1 MKDRYRAS
9 RWAIQSILATSVACL
24 IVAGVLDQI
33 SWPAVLS
40 GMLVLSAM
48 LLVQVLDRA
57 VREKMHWYESILDA
71 VPLPLS
77 VTDSNMRWTFVNK
90 VVEGLLNKKR
100 PEIMGLECHNWG
112 ANICKTENCGVACLR
127 RGQQETKFHQWA
139 RDFTVDTTYINGLSG
154 RPIGHIEVVQDITES
169 TSLAGL
175 MKKMADYSSSLVS
188 NVAALSSASEQIS
201 ATGDQVSS
209 KTEGIS
215 AATDEVSQTI
225 VALAGAA
232 EEVSSNIQSVAAALD
247 QIAQSIESIASNAQ
261 QGTDLAA
268 QANDLAE
275 QAGGIMDKLGTA
287 ATETGTVTELI
298 KGIAGQTNLLALNAT
313 IEAARAGEMGKGFA
327 VVAGEVKSLANQSGR
342 SADDIVVRIG
352 DMQQISG
359 KAESAIGEV
368 NSVIATVAGAVH
380 QINQAIAQQR
390 AATSEVSGNLQQASH
405 GSSESAES
413 INQASTA
420 IKDLSA
426 SIQQISAAARSNS
439 EALRSVNSTITE
451 LSRIA
456 EELDT
461 IIHQNSKAA

>member
-1 MKDRYRAS
+1 MKDRYHFC
-9 RWAIQSILATSVACL
+9 RWAIQGALATSAACL
-24 IVAGVLDQI
+24 IVAGVLDQV
-33 SWPAVLS
+33 SWLAVLA
-40 GMLVLSAM
+40 GLLVLGAM
-48 LLVQVLDRA
+48 LLVQFLDRA
-57 VREKMHWYESILDA
+57 VREKNHWYESILDA

-77 VTDSNMRWTFVNK
+77 VTDGNMRWTFVNK
-90 VVEGLLNKKR
+90 VVEDLLNKKR

-127 RGQQETKFHQWA
+127 RGQQKTGFNQWS
-139 RDFTVDTTYINGLSG
+139 RDFTVDTTYVKGLSG
-154 RPIGHIEVVQDITES
+154 QPTGHVEVVQDITER

-175 MKKMADYSSSLVS
+175 MTKMAGYSSSLVG
-188 NVAALSSASEQIS
+188 NVAALSNASERIS
-201 ATGDQVSS
+201 ATGDQVSN
-209 KTEGIS
+209 KTEDIS

-225 VALAGAA
+225 VTLAGAA
-232 EEVSSNIQSVAAALD
+232 EEVSANIQSVAAALD
-247 QIAQSIESIASNAQ
+247 EIAQSIESIASNAQ

-275 QAGGIMDKLGTA
+275 QAGGIMDKLGTSA
-287 ATETGTVTELI
+287 AETGTVTELI

-352 DMQQISG
+352 DMQEISG
-359 KAESAIGEV
+359 KAEAAIGEV
-368 NSVIATVAGAVH
+368 NNVIATVAAAVQ

-405 GSSESAES
+405 GSSESAAS

-420 IKDLSA
+420 IMDLSA
-426 SIQQISAAARSNS
+426 NIQQISTAARSNS
-439 EALRSVNSTITE
+439 DALRSVNSTITE
-451 LSRIA
+451 LSQIA
-456 EELDT
+456 KELDE
-461 IIHQNSKAA
+461 IINQNTKAA

>member
-1 MKDRYRAS
+1 MKDRYRIY
-9 RWAIQSILATSVACL
+9 RWAIQGVLATSVACL
-24 IVAGVLDQI
+24 IAAGIVEQMSWPTVVAGL
-33 SWPAVLS
+33 
-40 GMLVLSAM
+40 LVLGAM
-48 LLVQVLDRA
+48 LLVQLLDRT
-57 VREKMHWYESILDA
+57 VREKNHWYESILDA

-77 VTDSNMRWTFVNK
+77 VTDGDMRWTFVNK
-90 VVEGLLNKKR
+90 VVEDLLNKKR

-127 RGQQETKFHQWA
+127 RGQQKTAFHQWS
-139 RDFTVDTTYINGLSG
+139 RDFAVETTYIKGLSG
-154 RPIGHIEVVQDITES
+154 QPIGHIEVVQDITES
-169 TSLAGL
+169 TSLASL
-175 MKKMADYSSSLVS
+175 MKKMAGYSSSLIG
-188 NVAALSSASEQIS
+188 NVAALSSASERIS
-201 ATGDQVSS
+201 ETGDQVSS

-215 AATDEVSQTI
+215 AATDEVSETI

-275 QAGGIMDKLGTA
+275 QAGGIMDKLGTSA
-287 ATETGTVTELI
+287 AETGTVTELI

-368 NSVIATVAGAVH
+368 NSVIGTVADAVQ
-380 QINQAIAQQR
+380 QINQEIAQQR
-390 AATSEVSGNLQQASH
+390 SATSEVSGNLQQASH

-413 INQASTA
+413 INQASNA
-420 IKDLSA
+420 IKELSA
-426 SIQQISAAARSNS
+426 SIQQISAIARSNS
-439 EALRSVNSTITE
+439 DALRSVNGTIAE
-451 LSRIA
+451 LSQIA
-456 EELDT
+456 KELDE
-461 IIHQNSKAA
+461 IINANTKAA